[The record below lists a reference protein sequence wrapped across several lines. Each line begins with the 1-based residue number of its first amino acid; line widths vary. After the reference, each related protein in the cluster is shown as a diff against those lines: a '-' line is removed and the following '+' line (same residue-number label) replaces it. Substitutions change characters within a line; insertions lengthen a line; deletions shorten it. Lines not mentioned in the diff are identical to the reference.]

1 MGSNQ
6 LMSKEVKG
14 PPGSPVGLCSG
25 TGMTFRTPYAP
36 FTVVPHVG
44 QNGCEPQL
52 FKRTPSANTAAT
64 SINFASLDLI
74 EKPPPE
80 IPLESSAPRS
90 CFRFCEGLLGSQ
102 ADCPVSNPVARMA
115 DPLRPRSG
123 IATAVRR
130 RSSSAA

>member
-6 LMSKEVKG
+6 LMSKELKG

-80 IPLESSAPRS
+80 IPLESSRLEAAFDFVKSCLAPGRS
-90 CFRFCEGLLGSQ
+90 ASFK
-102 ADCPVSNPVARMA
+102 
-115 DPLRPRSG
+115 
-123 IATAVRR
+123 
-130 RSSSAA
+130 SSRAHG